1 MKMVTINGKQY
12 PQVDVDYNMLCDLE
26 DAGIS
31 LSEISNKSMSFVR
44 AYFASCMDT
53 DAKAA
58 GKEINAHIV
67 NGGSFESLM
76 DVIKNALEESGFF
89 RALKESK
96 DEETRTGEKNTK

>member
-1 MKMVTINGKQY
+1 MKMVVLNGKSY
-12 PQVDVDYNMLCDLE
+12 PRVDVDYNMLCDLE

-53 DAKAA
+53 DAKTA

-67 NGGSFESLM
+67 NGGNFESLM
-76 DVIKNALEESGFF
+76 EVIKEVIDESGFF
-89 RALKESK
+89 RALKENK
-96 DEETRTGEKNTK
+96 DEETSTSEKATK